1 VAIGAKKMHHKIE
14 DTMLYT
20 QVNEAPCPLLLVEC
34 HLWVWPVKSLTTPK
48 IRATNPRIRPT
59 TTWEPN

>member
-1 VAIGAKKMHHKIE
+1 MHHKIE